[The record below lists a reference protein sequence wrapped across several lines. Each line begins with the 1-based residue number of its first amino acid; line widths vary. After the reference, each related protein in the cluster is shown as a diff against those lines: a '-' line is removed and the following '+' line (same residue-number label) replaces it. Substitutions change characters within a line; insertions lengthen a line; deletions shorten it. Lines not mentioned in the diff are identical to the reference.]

1 MGVFDRIFGNPPR
14 QPAPT
19 ASSDDEQAIAR
30 YRYMLKTAPP
40 EAIEQAHTEAF
51 ARLTP
56 EQRRMV
62 LEQLRAATPETE
74 RTDSTPVLADPKEL
88 ARYATR
94 AEIRQPGT
102 LERTFGAMPGGVG
115 IGGMRVRSR
124 ASHGH
129 VHRRRFDPRRR
140 RRRRRLRHGRHVR
153 RLARFLPAAIGYAG
167 TGARILSIQSAN
179 APAIAALT
187 SASVCPERAGTWKE

>member
-1 MGVFDRIFGNPPR
+1 MGLFDRILGDASR

-30 YRYMLKTAPP
+30 YRYMLRTAPP

-62 LEQLRAATPETE
+62 LEQLRAAAPETE
-74 RTDSTPVLADPKEL
+74 GAASTPVLADPQAL

-115 IGGMRVRSR
+115 IGG
-124 ASHGH
+124 
-129 VHRRRFDPRRR
+129 
-140 RRRRRLRHGRHVR
+140 L
-153 RLARFLPAAIGYAG
+153 LAGSLLGSMAG
-167 TGARILSIQSAN
+167 TVLGT
-179 APAIAALT
+179 AIAQQFLGHHAGADFGGLDHPHAT
-187 SASVCPERAGTWKE
+187 DAFTDDTASFHDAVDDGGGLDMGDTFDI

>member
-1 MGVFDRIFGNPPR
+1 MGLFDRIFGNPPR

-40 EAIEQAHTEAF
+40 EA
-51 ARLTP
+51 
-56 EQRRMV
+56 MV

-74 RTDSTPVLADPKEL
+74 RDPAPVLADPKEL

-102 LERTFGAMPGGVG
+102 LERTFGAMPRGVG
-115 IGGMRVRSR
+115 MGG
-124 ASHGH
+124 
-129 VHRRRFDPRRR
+129 
-140 RRRRRLRHGRHVR
+140 L
-153 RLARFLPAAIGYAG
+153 LAGSLLGSMAG
-167 TGARILSIQSAN
+167 TVLGT
-179 APAIAALT
+179 AIAQQFLGHH
-187 SASVCPERAGTWKE
+187 AGTDFGGLDHPHATDAFTDDTASFHDAVDEGGGLDMGDTFDI